1 MSQSGYDIE
10 YYGTDDIEYYDTDDD
25 GLSKFIRALL
35 GSLSIIGCMI
45 CAIYCLYKYAVCQEK
60 KDRQNNISVT
70 QYGMV

>member
-10 YYGTDDIEYYDTDDD
+10 YYDTDNYKDD
-25 GLSKFIRALL
+25 GLSNFIRALL

-45 CAIYCLYKYAVCQEK
+45 CTVYCLYKYAVCQQK
-60 KDRQNNISVT
+60 KDRLNNISVK

>member
-10 YYGTDDIEYYDTDDD
+10 YYGTDGG
-25 GLSKFIRALL
+25 GLSNFIRALL

-45 CAIYCLYKYAVCQEK
+45 CTIYCLYKYAVCQEK
-60 KDRQNNISVT
+60 KDRQNNISVK

>member
-10 YYGTDDIEYYDTDDD
+10 YYGTDDD

-60 KDRQNNISVT
+60 KDRQNNIAVK

>member
-10 YYGTDDIEYYDTDDD
+10 YYGTDDD
-25 GLSKFIRALL
+25 GLSNVIRALL

-45 CAIYCLYKYAVCQEK
+45 CMVYCLYKYAVCQQK
-60 KDRQNNISVT
+60 KDRLNNISVK